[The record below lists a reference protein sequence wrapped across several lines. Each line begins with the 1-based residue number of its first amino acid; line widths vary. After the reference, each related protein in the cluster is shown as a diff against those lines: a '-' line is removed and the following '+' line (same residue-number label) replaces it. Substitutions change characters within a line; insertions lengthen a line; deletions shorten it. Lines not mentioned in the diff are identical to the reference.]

1 MLAFQSSVV
10 RPCLPQSLQ
19 GRRKH
24 CVRNRVR
31 NLTSK
36 TRHFQRTCSAV
47 STNGSQQVAELDWDS
62 LDFSI
67 KHIGH
72 VPPSTLLSSLIL
84 SSQTMYKATSDPS
97 GDFQGGTCPYEALQM
112 MPSAQVLNYG
122 QSVFEGQ

>member
-1 MLAFQSSVV
+1 MLGLQSAVV
-10 RPCLPQSLQ
+10 RPCPPQILQ
-19 GRRKH
+19 GRRKNR
-24 CVRNRVR
+24 VRKRVR

-36 TRHFQRTCSAV
+36 IRHLSRTCSAV

-72 VPPSTLLSSLIL
+72 VPRFTLLSSLVL
-84 SSQTMYKATSDPS
+84 YFQTMYKATADPS
-97 GDFQGGTCPYEALQM
+97 GDFEGGTCPYEALQM

-122 QSVFEGQ
+122 QSIFEGQ